1 VLEYAS
7 VQEFTNIW
15 LFFAS
20 AIFISLTGVMTPGPL
35 FAAAVAKGYKDDRAG
50 IKIALG
56 HGIVEFPLMA
66 LIVVS
71 MDFIFENDVVKLGI
85 GLVGGALL
93 LVLGGSM
100 IRSRRMAEGVE
111 HEYIPFDSVTAG
123 AITSLT
129 NPYFL
134 LWWAT
139 VGAVL
144 ILNAQYFGPIIV
156 VVFAVVHW
164 SCDLVWYTFTSM
176 LVFRTK
182 HLWTPRVHEY
192 VFGTCGLI
200 MVCFGVYFLVGPTVQ
215 LLD

>member
-1 VLEYAS
+1 

-71 MDFIFENDVVKLGI
+71 MDFIFENDIVKLGI
-85 GLVGGALL
+85 GLVGGVLL
-93 LVLGGSM
+93 LALGGSM
-100 IRSRRMAEGVE
+100 IRSRKMVAGVE

-123 AITSLT
+123 AVTSLT

-144 ILNAQYFGPIIV
+144 ILNAEYFGPIIV

-192 VFGTCGLI
+192 VFGICGLI
-200 MVCFGVYFLVGPTVQ
+200 MVLFGVYFLVGPTAQ

>member
-1 VLEYAS
+1 M
-7 VQEFTNIW
+7 QDFTNNIW

-56 HGIVEFPLMA
+56 HGLVEFPLMA
-66 LIVVS
+66 LIVIS
-71 MDFIFENDVVKLGI
+71 LDYIFENDIVKLGI
-85 GLVGGALL
+85 GVVGGILL

-100 IRSRRMAEGVE
+100 IRSRKMAADSE
-111 HEYIPFDSVTAG
+111 HEYIPYDSVTAG

-144 ILNAQYFGPIIV
+144 ILNAEYFGPIIV

-164 SCDLVWYTFTSM
+164 SCDLAWYTFTSM
-176 LVFRTK
+176 VVFRTK
-182 HLWTPRVHEY
+182 HLWTPLVHEL
-192 VFGTCGLI
+192 VFGICGVI
-200 MVCFGVYFLVGPTVQ
+200 MVAFGIYFLVGPTAQ